1 MTTSLGNFS
10 IDRLIDHAQL
20 TISHVRSTRGT
31 VSQLDSNLSSQWSS
45 NNNNNNDRPV
55 PTITPSCNNG
65 QNLLTPNT
73 IYTKDQKSQ
82 QQKSI
87 MDVNKIFKSMPSSDN
102 ATKTAVCNISRSNNM
117 KKQSDYSLNDVI
129 NRTQQLGNSVYSD
142 MDKNHSDNRNIT
154 FKNASLTAKNMVV
167 EKLWNSNDGYN
178 LEVKV
183 AGQNNDGNIGVDDDN
198 SEDVFGEETIDDEKK
213 SNSDFNASTSKTYSC
228 PECGKVF
235 TAHYNLTR
243 HMPIHTGARPFICK
257 VCNKGFRQA
266 STLCRH
272 KIIHTS
278 EKPHICWICGK
289 AFNRSST
296 LNTHSRI
303 HQGYKPFTCEVC
315 GKGFHQKGNYKN
327 HKLTHSTE
335 KQYKC
340 HICHKAFHQVYNLSF
355 HMHTHQAKK
364 PYICNIC
371 DKGFCR
377 NFDLKKHIRKLHP
390 TSIVNDEPNCKFEE
404 NKRVIDLKVNMD
416 NDNRSNKLTNVPL
429 NTYSSHYTNNM
440 KSQKS
445 KYFYEN
451 NNYSNCDM
459 FPTDLNAMKLMIT
472 SSSHSSSLSSPSKL
486 TLTSITPT
494 THSVMIT
501 RSTQKRNEMNCFNYR
516 DINMNHMLES
526 NNKSAT
532 NLTPLNLNISSTMS
546 TKKKVNSSSKSE
558 LDVQLFS
565 DFLYP
570 PINSVS
576 DKSVIQ
582 HCQLNPGKNNF
593 DVSMKYLQSLY
604 PDIQVDQLLE
614 KLIPKHSSPLYSTST
629 NFSSNQ
635 IPLSSCSS
643 PCYPTVCPLYLSPQS
658 SSSTVDL
665 LSTVSRVKSTKLELS
680 NYPYINYP
688 ANLQSLNTFNSTD
701 LTLQMPSNIFNNRN
715 IHKYPIDIVQQNME
729 LTIQGSESNLPF
741 NSNLISSQPSSVINS
756 EIFQKLMLQACLS
769 LNRQHM

>member
-20 TISHVRSTRGT
+20 TISHVRSTRST

-45 NNNNNNDRPV
+45 NNNNDNDRPV
-55 PTITPSCNNG
+55 STITPSCNVG
-65 QNLLTPNT
+65 QNLFTPNT
-73 IYTKDQKSQ
+73 TYTKDQKSQ
-82 QQKSI
+82 KQKS
-87 MDVNKIFKSMPSSDN
+87 MTDVNKIFTTVPSSDN
-102 ATKTAVCNISRSNNM
+102 TTESVVCNTSRSNNM

-129 NRTQQLGNSVYSD
+129 NRTRQFDNSVYSD
-142 MDKNHSDNRNIT
+142 MDNKHSDNRNIT
-154 FKNASLTAKNMVV
+154 LKNTSLTGKSMVV
-167 EKLWNSNDGYN
+167 EKLWTSNDDYN
-178 LEVKV
+178 LGVKV
-183 AGQNNDGNIGVDDDN
+183 VGQNNNGNIGSDDDN
-198 SEDVFGEETIDDEKK
+198 SEDLFGEETIDDEKK

-390 TSIVNDEPNCKFEE
+390 TSIINDGPNCKFEE
-404 NKRVIDLKVNMD
+404 NKRVINLKANMD
-416 NDNRSNKLTNVPL
+416 NDNRSNKLTNVLL
-429 NTYSSHYTNNM
+429 NTYSSHCTFDM
-440 KSQKS
+440 KSQ
-445 KYFYEN
+445 
-451 NNYSNCDM
+451 
-459 FPTDLNAMKLMIT
+459 
-472 SSSHSSSLSSPSKL
+472 
-486 TLTSITPT
+486 
-494 THSVMIT
+494 
-501 RSTQKRNEMNCFNYR
+501 
-516 DINMNHMLES
+516 
-526 NNKSAT
+526 
-532 NLTPLNLNISSTMS
+532 
-546 TKKKVNSSSKSE
+546 
-558 LDVQLFS
+558 
-565 DFLYP
+565 
-570 PINSVS
+570 
-576 DKSVIQ
+576 
-582 HCQLNPGKNNF
+582 
-593 DVSMKYLQSLY
+593 
-604 PDIQVDQLLE
+604 
-614 KLIPKHSSPLYSTST
+614 
-629 NFSSNQ
+629 NQ
-635 IPLSSCSS
+635 
-643 PCYPTVCPLYLSPQS
+643 
-658 SSSTVDL
+658 
-665 LSTVSRVKSTKLELS
+665 
-680 NYPYINYP
+680 
-688 ANLQSLNTFNSTD
+688 NTFTKIIII
-701 LTLQMPSNIFNNRN
+701 L
-715 IHKYPIDIVQQNME
+715 IVICFLWM
-729 LTIQGSESNLPF
+729 
-741 NSNLISSQPSSVINS
+741 
-756 EIFQKLMLQACLS
+756 
-769 LNRQHM
+769 